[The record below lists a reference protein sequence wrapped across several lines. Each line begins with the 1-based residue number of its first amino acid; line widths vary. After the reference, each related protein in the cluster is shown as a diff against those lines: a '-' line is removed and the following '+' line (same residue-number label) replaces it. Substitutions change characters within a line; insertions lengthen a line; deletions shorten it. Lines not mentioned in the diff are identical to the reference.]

1 MDDKFYSVLH
11 RIAEALETQNE
22 LLEKKERR
30 DIKLDALESKL
41 KKIQLNESKLIKSNT
56 LKKREA

>member
-1 MDDKFYSVLH
+1 MLDEKFYSVLH

-30 DIKLDALESKL
+30 NIKLDALEAKL
-41 KKIQLNESKLIKSNT
+41 KKIQLNESKLIKSTSKN
-56 LKKREA
+56 REA